1 MLGLFSKKK
10 PPSITRAPINTQQQD
25 FHDVQFIAE
34 YIKNETGINFE
45 KQTSIFKSK
54 LISFCKQKGLSS
66 FDECLAKVKR
76 YNEFKQELFNY
87 LTTNETFFYREFGQ
101 IEKLVAQVAASKS
114 PVDILCLP
122 CSTGEEPY
130 TIVIALFEAGVD
142 AKKFNLIGVDI
153 DTAAVKRAID
163 GVYNARDVSKMPAS
177 IVDKYFVHKEG
188 KYHLDERIKS
198 SVTFQTFN
206 LFDPMVK
213 SIGKFDFVLSRNM
226 LIYFDKETKLKAS
239 SALIS
244 LLKDKKTPVIYG
256 HADLY

>member
-1 MLGLFSKKK
+1 MFGLFSKKK
-10 PPSITRAPINTQQQD
+10 PPEVSQSPIDKRQN
-25 FHDVQFIAE
+25 FHEVQFIAE
-34 YIKNETGINFE
+34 YIKNETGISFE
-45 KQTSIFKSK
+45 KQASIFKSK
-54 LISFCKQKGLSS
+54 LSSFCKQRGVLS
-66 FDECLAKVKR
+66 FNECLSKAKSN
-76 YNEFKQELFNY
+76 NEFKHELFNY
-87 LTTNETFFYREFGQ
+87 LTTNETYFYREFGQ
-101 IEKLVAQVAASKS
+101 IEKLVAKVAASNK

-130 TIVIALFEAGVD
+130 TIVIALLEAGV
-142 AKKFNLIGVDI
+142 AAEKFNLAGVDI

-163 GVYNARDVSKMPAS
+163 GVYNARDVSKMPVTL
-177 IVDKYFVHKEG
+177 VDKYFVHKEG
-188 KYHLDERIKS
+188 HYHLDERIKS
-198 SVTFQTFN
+198 SVTFKTFN

-244 LLKDKKTPVIYG
+244 LLKDEKVPIYYG